1 MIKFFTKIRQNMIT
15 DNKFGKYLIYA
26 VGEIILVV
34 IGILIALQ
42 INNWNENR
50 KAEKIELTYLI
61 RLKNDL
67 EKDTLY
73 LENKMQYLKG
83 EKAKIYQFVHQLYNV
98 QKTEKEFKQLYILQS
113 YVTESL
119 VLQTSTYEEL
129 KNTGL
134 TNIFQNESL
143 KIEILDLYREYQIAA
158 DHFIEINNFTARE
171 IFSKSAS
178 VGIKYYVPDLYDEKR
193 LFEGTNWE
201 FINDPNSESFKL
213 IEDTQINYYIK
224 YGYLIGHFED
234 LLIKSKSLFFKIN
247 KELSKEEDKV

>member
-1 MIKFFTKIRQNMIT
+1 MIKFFRKIRQNLLIE
-15 DNKFGKYLIYA
+15 NKTGKYFKYA
-26 VGEIILVV
+26 IGEIILVV

-83 EKAKIYQFVHQLYNV
+83 ERAKIYQFVHQLYDV
-98 QKTEKEFKQLYILQS
+98 QKTEEEFKQLYFSQS
-113 YVTESL
+113 FVTESL

-134 TNIFQNESL
+134 TNIFQNDGL

-171 IFSKSAS
+171 IFSKSVS
-178 VGIKYYVPDLYDEKR
+178 VGTKYYVPDLYDEKR
-193 LFEGTNWE
+193 LFEGTDWE

-213 IEDTQINYYIK
+213 IEDTQISYYIK

-247 KELSKEEDKV
+247 KELSKRRR

>member
-1 MIKFFTKIRQNMIT
+1 MIKFFIKIRQNT
-15 DNKFGKYLIYA
+15 LSEGKTGKYLKYA
-26 VGEIILVV
+26 IGEIILVV

-67 EKDTLY
+67 AKDTVY
-73 LENKMQYLKG
+73 LKNKMQYLKG
-83 EKAKIYQFVHQLYNV
+83 ERAKIYEFVHQLYNV
-98 QKTEKEFKQLYILQS
+98 QKTEEEFKQLYFLQS

-119 VLQTSTYEEL
+119 VMQTSTYEEL

-134 TNIFQNESL
+134 TNIFQNDSL

-178 VGIKYYVPDLYDEKR
+178 IGIKYYVPDLYDEKR
-193 LFEGTNWE
+193 LFEGTDWRL
-201 FINDPNSESFKL
+201 INDPNSESFKL
-213 IEDTQINYYIK
+213 IEETQIHYYIK
-224 YGYLIGHFED
+224 HGDLFEQLED
-234 LLIKSKSLFFKIN
+234 LLIKSKSLLFKIN
-247 KELSKEEDKV
+247 KELSKRRR

>member
-1 MIKFFTKIRQNMIT
+1 MKFFKNIRKN
-15 DNKFGKYLIYA
+15 DLKEGKTANYIKYA
-26 VGEIILVV
+26 IGEIFLVV

-50 KAEKIELTYLI
+50 KAEKIEHTYLI

-67 EKDTLY
+67 AKDTLY
-73 LENKMQYLKG
+73 LENKKQYLRN
-83 EKAKIYQFVHQLYNV
+83 ERAKIYEFVHQLYDV
-98 QKTEKEFKQLYILQS
+98 QKTEEEFKQLYFSQS
-113 YVTESL
+113 FVTESL

-134 TNIFQNESL
+134 SNIFQNDSL

-171 IFSKSAS
+171 IFSKSVS
-178 VGIKYYVPDLYDEKR
+178 VGVKYYVPDLYDEKR
-193 LFEGTNWE
+193 LFEGTDWK

-213 IEDTQINYYIK
+213 LENTQINYYIK

-234 LLIKSKSLFFKIN
+234 LLIKSKSMFFKID
-247 KELSKEEDKV
+247 KELSKRW